1 MGLAL
6 VACGR
11 DSAPPVSPSPIPPA
25 PPTPVPIPSQV
36 SPTPSPSLRPSPT
49 PSTPAP
55 SSTMNVSSSFII
67 PVVGIQAQQLHD
79 TFNDARSEGRV
90 HEAIDIIAP
99 QEARVVAAADGK
111 IVKLFTSEKGGITIY
126 QLSSD
131 QALVLYYAHL
141 SRYADGVAEQ
151 QQVRQGDLIGYVG
164 DTGNAQPGNYHL
176 HFAVWQINDPKQF
189 WTGTNLNPYDLLRR
203 ANR

>member
-11 DSAPPVSPSPIPPA
+11 DSAPPGSPSPIPPA

>member
-11 DSAPPVSPSPIPPA
+11 DSAPPVSPTPIPPT
-25 PPTPVPIPSQV
+25 PPTPAPIPTQV
-36 SPTPSPSLRPSPT
+36 SPSPSPSLRPSPT
-49 PSTPAP
+49 PSASATPSAF
-55 SSTMNVSSSFII
+55 NVSSSFII

-99 QEARVVAAADGK
+99 QDARVVAAADGK

-141 SRYADGVAEQ
+141 SRYADGVVEQ

-176 HFAVWQINDPKQF
+176 HFAVWQIDDPKQF
-189 WTGTNLNPYDLLRR
+189 WTGTNLNPYDLLRH